1 MKVSSTF
8 SIDIDLLLMFNQA
21 LQNNN
26 LKRSKVINQL
36 IQEWIEE
43 NKNGVLKSN
52 ESDSKWFKNKEFKQ
66 LRNLSCSNKN
76 LWNFP
81 SIKWYNK

>member
-21 LQNNN
+21 LQNSN
-26 LKRSKVINQL
+26 LKRSKIINQL
-36 IQEWIEE
+36 IQEWLEE

-52 ESDSKWFKNKEFKQ
+52 ESDSK
-66 LRNLSCSNKN
+66 
-76 LWNFP
+76 
-81 SIKWYNK
+81 